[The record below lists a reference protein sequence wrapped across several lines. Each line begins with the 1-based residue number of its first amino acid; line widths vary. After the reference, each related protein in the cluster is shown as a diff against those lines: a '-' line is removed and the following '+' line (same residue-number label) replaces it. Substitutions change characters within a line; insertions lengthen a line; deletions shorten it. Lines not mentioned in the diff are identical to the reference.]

1 MAANYTPIPQSIL
14 ARPTSITPPSTH
26 YTMAITEESPAFK
39 VMSDLKLTTPATTRE
54 NSTLKNANQQMI
66 NRGVRMLFVVNEAQQ
81 LQGIITS
88 NDLLGEKPIQY
99 MRSFRCGAHE
109 ITVKA
114 LMTPLGEIEVLD
126 YSDIAQAK
134 VGDIISTLKESGRH
148 HALIGSYQ
156 NDGSLVICGT
166 FSLSHISQLI
176 NTQTAIV
183 GSPKTAIIEKNH

>member
-1 MAANYTPIPQSIL
+1 MAANYTPIPQSTL
-14 ARPTSITPPSTH
+14 ARPTSITPPSTL

-39 VMSDLKLTTPATTRE
+39 VMSDLKLTTPATTHA

-66 NRGVRMLFVVNEAQQ
+66 NRGVRMLFVVDEVRQ

-88 NDLLGEKPIQY
+88 NDLLGEKPVQY

-109 ITVKA
+109 ITVKQ
-114 LMTPLGEIEVLD
+114 LMTPLSEIEVLD
-126 YSDIAQAK
+126 YSDIERAK

-156 NDGSLVICGT
+156 SDGSLTICGT
-166 FSLSHISQLI
+166 FSLSHISQLM
-176 NTQTAIV
+176 NTQTTIA
-183 GSPKTAIIEKNH
+183 GSPKTTITERNH